1 MKRQQV
7 QQITFSASSDDFKSL
22 SYSPALLLDAR
33 LSAFIT
39 DHPHFPY
46 ACQFG
51 FESCYEVIRG
61 HTAKRSSPYSRAKV
75 IDFVWDH
82 LFDENGKVVASYLSY
97 SVGYVLGGLSAI
109 ALGQYQDAQEGLKEL
124 TKLVAWFEDK

>member
-7 QQITFSASSDDFKSL
+7 QQTTSSASSDDFKGL
-22 SYSPALLLDAR
+22 SYSPALLLDAH

-39 DHPHFPY
+39 DHPHFSY

-51 FESCYEVIRG
+51 FESYYEAIQKHRG
-61 HTAKRSSPYSRAKV
+61 KTLYSCSQV
-75 IDFVWDH
+75 VDFVWDN
-82 LFDENGKVVASYLSY
+82 LFDENGKGLVSYLSY

-109 ALGQYQDAQEGLKEL
+109 ALGQYQDA
-124 TKLVAWFEDK
+124 

>member
-7 QQITFSASSDDFKSL
+7 QQMTFSASSDDFKGL
-22 SYSPALLLDAR
+22 AYSPALLLDAH

-51 FESCYEVIRG
+51 FESYYEAIQKHRG
-61 HTAKRSSPYSRAKV
+61 KTLYSRSQV

-82 LFDENGKVVASYLSY
+82 LFDENGKGLIPYLSY
-97 SVGYVLGGLSAI
+97 SVGYILGGLSAI
-109 ALGQYQDAQEGLKEL
+109 ALNQYQDAQEGLKEL
-124 TKLVAWFEDK
+124 TTLVARFENK